1 MITIRRIR
9 PLPKHAARLAQL
21 LAGGNRRPSATPR
34 PRVYLAGPM
43 VFAPEPEA
51 IFARMKHICASAGLE
66 GVSPLDNQLG
76 LEGATPGHM
85 LAERIVR
92 ADIALMHA
100 LNGGLFCLD
109 GIRRGAE
116 MDAGTAFEVGYMAAL
131 GKKLVGWT
139 RDGRDYPQKV
149 ADYFGGAL
157 QPAAANAQGGM
168 SGSRRDPDGL
178 LVHSE
183 GCVQNAMVHVGIELA
198 GGTVCCDPNWEVAF
212 TAAAEHL
219 ARQFMGAG

>member
-1 MITIRRIR
+1 
-9 PLPKHAARLAQL
+9 
-21 LAGGNRRPSATPR
+21 
-34 PRVYLAGPM
+34 M

-51 IFARMKHICASAGLE
+51 IFARMKQLCAVEGLT
-66 GVSPLDNQLG
+66 GVSPIDNQLG
-76 LEGATPGHM
+76 LEGLTPGHA

-92 ADIALMHA
+92 ADIDLMRS
-100 LNGGLFCLD
+100 LDGGLFCLD
-109 GIRRGAE
+109 PIRRGVE

-139 RDGRDYPQKV
+139 RDARLYPQKV
-149 ADYFGGAL
+149 AACFGGVL

-168 SGSRRDPDGL
+168 SGTMRDPDGM

-198 GGTVCCDPNWEVAF
+198 GGAVFADADWEVAF
-212 TAAAEHL
+212 AAA
-219 ARQFMGAG
+219 ARQLAGQLNRATDG